1 MVHFMATTTI
11 AIWNEYLSM
20 VEFAYN
26 NLWQKSIKSTPCGY
40 NYDESPSTLMIG
52 RISGSQVLATKGFV
66 LAMNN
71 VIGKAKKY

>member
-1 MVHFMATTTI
+1 
-11 AIWNEYLSM
+11 
-20 VEFAYN
+20 
-26 NLWQKSIKSTPCGY
+26 
-40 NYDESPSTLMIG
+40 MIG